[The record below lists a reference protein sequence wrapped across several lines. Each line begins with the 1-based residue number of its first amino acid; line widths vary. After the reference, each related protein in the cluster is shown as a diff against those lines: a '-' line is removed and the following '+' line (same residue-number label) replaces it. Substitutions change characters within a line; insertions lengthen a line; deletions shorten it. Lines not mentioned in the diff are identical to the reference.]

1 MAPRRLFFFQLQ
13 HRQGEISM
21 DNRLQRTVRSGLLL
35 ACVLCAS
42 HTAQAQA
49 THGVSA
55 NEILIG
61 SVQDLS
67 GPVVA
72 FSKEVING
80 LRMRFDEANAAGG
93 VAGRKIRLIV
103 EDSGYDTKKGMMAA
117 QKLVQSD
124 QVFMVMGT
132 MGTAVAVT
140 TIPIFLEAGVIHA
153 FPNAATPLA
162 YDPPSPLKFAH
173 APPYNGMGRVMMRFL
188 IAARAERKFCSL
200 VQDDDFGQDLMRGVN
215 AEAAAQKANLL
226 ERTTYKRGATD
237 FSSQV
242 ARLKSAGCD
251 TVLLGTTARETVASL
266 VEARKLGY
274 NPDFISSAAAFSAQV
289 PRLGGEAMEGL
300 MAVGLN
306 LPPDASGPTEGMKK
320 WFAAYKAK
328 FGEEPGQYASGGYA
342 SAGWVLKGLEGA
354 GANLTTAR
362 FNEAMER
369 LQIPADELGFAP
381 ITFTPTKRLGGT
393 EMRIYRIQGG
403 KWLPVSDFISS

>member
-1 MAPRRLFFFQLQ
+1 MK
-13 HRQGEISM
+13 
-21 DNRLQRTVRSGLLL
+21 NRLQKFFPVLFVL
-35 ACVLCAS
+35 ACALMGSAPV
-42 HTAQAQA
+42 QAQA
-49 THGVSA
+49 TNGVSA
-55 NEILIG
+55 HEILIG
-61 SVQDLS
+61 SIQDLS

-80 LRMRFDEANAAGG
+80 IRMRFDEANAAGG

-124 QVFMVMGT
+124 HVFMVMGT

-140 TIPIFLEAGVIHA
+140 TLPVFLEAGVIHA
-153 FPNAATPLA
+153 FPNAATSLA

-173 APPYNGMGRVMMRFL
+173 APPYNGMGRVMMRYL
-188 IAARAERKFCSL
+188 IKTRADRKFCSL
-200 VQDDDFGQDLMRGVN
+200 VQDDEFGQDLMRGVN
-215 AEAAAQKANLL
+215 AEATAQKVNLL

-251 TVLLGTTARETVASL
+251 TVLLGPTARETVASL
-266 VEARKLGY
+266 AEAKKLSY

-289 PRLGGEAMEGL
+289 PKLGGEAMEGL

-306 LPPDASGPTEGMKK
+306 LPPDAGGPTEGMKK

-328 FGEEPGQYASGGYA
+328 YGEEPGQYASGGYA
-342 SAGWVLKGLEGA
+342 SAGWILHGLEGA
-354 GANLTTAR
+354 GANLTAQR

-369 LQIPADELGFAP
+369 LQLPADELGFAP
-381 ITFTPTKRLGGT
+381 ITFGPAKRLGGT
-393 EMRIYRIQGG
+393 DMRIYRIQGG
-403 KWLPVSDFISS
+403 KWLPVSEFISS

>member
-1 MAPRRLFFFQLQ
+1 MRNWLQKRLPGCLIF
-13 HRQGEISM
+13 GCA
-21 DNRLQRTVRSGLLL
+21 LLG
-35 ACVLCAS
+35 
-42 HTAQAQA
+42 AQAIQA
-49 THGVSA
+49 QTVNGVSA

-61 SVQDLS
+61 TVQDLS

-72 FSKEVING
+72 FSKEVVNG

-124 QVFMVMGT
+124 RVFMVLGT

-140 TIPIFLEAGVIHA
+140 TLPIFLEAGIIHA
-153 FPNAATPLA
+153 FPNAASPLA

-188 IAARAERKFCSL
+188 IKARADRKFCSL

-215 AEAAAQKANLL
+215 AVAAAQKINLL

-237 FSSQV
+237 FTSQV
-242 ARLKSAGCD
+242 ARLKAAGCD
-251 TVLLGTTARETVASL
+251 TVVLGTTARETVATL
-266 VEARKLGY
+266 AEAKKLSFS
-274 NPDFISSAAAFSAQV
+274 PDFISSAAAFSAQV
-289 PRLGGEAMEGL
+289 PKLGGDAMEGL

-320 WFAAYKAK
+320 WFAAYKTK
-328 FGEEPGQYASGGYA
+328 YGEEPGQYASGGYA
-342 SAGWVLKGLEGA
+342 SAGWVLKGMEGA
-354 GANLTTAR
+354 GANLTAAR

-381 ITFTPTKRLGGT
+381 ITFGPTKRLGGT
-393 EMRIYRIQGG
+393 DMRIYRIQGG
-403 KWLPVSDFISS
+403 KWLPVSDFIPS

>member
-1 MAPRRLFFFQLQ
+1 MQNWFQKCIRGGLFLGCSLMGSQA
-13 HRQGEISM
+13 I
-21 DNRLQRTVRSGLLL
+21 
-35 ACVLCAS
+35 
-42 HTAQAQA
+42 QAQA
-49 THGVSA
+49 VNGVTAS
-55 NEILIG
+55 EILIG
-61 SVQDLS
+61 TVQDLS

-72 FSKEVING
+72 FSKEVVNG
-80 LRMRFDEANAAGG
+80 IRMRFDEANAAGG

-124 QVFMVMGT
+124 HVFMILGT
-132 MGTAVAVT
+132 MGTAMAVT
-140 TIPIFLEAGVIHA
+140 TMPIFLEAGIIHA

-188 IAARAERKFCSL
+188 IKSRAERKFCSL

-215 AEAAAQKANLL
+215 AEATAQKINLL
-226 ERTTYKRGATD
+226 ERTTYKRGATE

-242 ARLKSAGCD
+242 ARLKAAGCD
-251 TVLLGTTARETVASL
+251 SVLLGTTARETVATL
-266 VEARKLGY
+266 AEAKKLSY
-274 NPDFISSAAAFSAQV
+274 SPDFISSAAAFSAQV
-289 PRLGGEAMEGL
+289 PKLGGEAMEGL

-306 LPPDASGPTEGMKK
+306 LPPDANGPTEGMKK
-320 WFAAYKAK
+320 WFAAYRAK

-342 SAGWVLKGLEGA
+342 SAGWVLKGMEGA
-354 GANLTTAR
+354 GANLTAAR
-362 FNEAMER
+362 FNEAMEH

-381 ITFTPTKRLGGT
+381 ISFSATKRLGGT

-403 KWLPVSDFISS
+403 KWLPISEFIPS

>member
-1 MAPRRLFFFQLQ
+1 MKTCIRNSIPGVLALA
-13 HRQGEISM
+13 GA
-21 DNRLQRTVRSGLLL
+21 LL
-35 ACVLCAS
+35 AAPTV
-42 HTAQAQA
+42 QAQA
-49 THGVSA
+49 VNGVTA

-61 SVQDLS
+61 TVQDMS

-80 LRMRFDEANAAGG
+80 LRMHFDEANAAGG

-124 QVFMVMGT
+124 HIFMALGT

-140 TIPIFLEAGVIHA
+140 TLPIFLEAGVIHA
-153 FPNAATPLA
+153 FPNAASPLA

-188 IAARAERKFCSL
+188 IKARAERKFCSL
-200 VQDDDFGQDLMRGVN
+200 VQDDDFGQDLMRGIN
-215 AEAAAQKANLL
+215 AEATAQKINLL

-251 TVLLGTTARETVASL
+251 SVLLGTTARETVATL
-266 VEARKLGY
+266 AEARKLGY

-289 PRLGGEAMEGL
+289 PKLGGDAMEGL

-306 LPPDASGPTEGMKK
+306 LPPDAAGPTEGMKK

-328 FGEEPGQYASGGYA
+328 YGEEPGQYASGAYA
-342 SAGWVLKGLEGA
+342 SAGWVLKGFEGA

-381 ITFTPTKRLGGT
+381 ITFSATKRLGGT
-393 EMRIYRIQGG
+393 DMRIYRIQGG
-403 KWLPVSDFISS
+403 KWLPVSEFIAS